1 MAYGIR
7 LTESVNRAIQNAGKI
22 ALLYGNYQIG
32 TEHMLYGLG
41 SVKDSVASKILTNFG
56 VNHNKIDDIIIVAN
70 DEWQAAIVDNMS
82 RAGNHHI

>member
-32 TEHMLYGLG
+32 TEHLLYGLS
-41 SVKDSVASKILTNFG
+41 SVKESVASKN
-56 VNHNKIDDIIIVAN
+56 
-70 DEWQAAIVDNMS
+70 
-82 RAGNHHI
+82 